1 MTERYLATTVG
12 RLKGCA
18 ADVGGRSKSFGKHPR
33 REWQW
38 MTTKSVEG

>member
-1 MTERYLATTVG
+1 MTERYLATTV
-12 RLKGCA
+12 CA

-38 MTTKSVEG
+38 MTTTSVEG